1 MKKSNG
7 CMKMMVGCLAIRSE
21 YLAIRIYSTQIR
33 RSIYSLT
40 STVKTIMAYFNNFSP
55 IICVPTVSID
65 RQTNSGIKKSAG
77 FVFVK
82 RIVNMK
88 KVYYTYAI
96 YL

>member
-1 MKKSNG
+1 
-7 CMKMMVGCLAIRSE
+7 
-21 YLAIRIYSTQIR
+21 
-33 RSIYSLT
+33 
-40 STVKTIMAYFNNFSP
+40 MAYFNNFSP